1 MHDDRP
7 GWFACLAWLSL
18 VGGGGVGALTHWGSQ
33 LEIGGNWGLGG
44 SIGIPENYKAGKR
57 LKS

>member
-1 MHDDRP
+1 MMIDRP
-7 GWFACLAWLSL
+7 GLPAWP
-18 VGGGGVGALTHWGSQ
+18 GCHKFGAGVGALTHWGSQ
-33 LEIGGNWGLGG
+33 LEIGGKLGIGG